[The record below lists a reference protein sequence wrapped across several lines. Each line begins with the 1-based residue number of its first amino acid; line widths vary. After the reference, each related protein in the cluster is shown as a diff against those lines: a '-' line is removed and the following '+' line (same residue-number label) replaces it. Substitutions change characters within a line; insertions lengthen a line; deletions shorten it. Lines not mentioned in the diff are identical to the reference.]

1 MTENSMNLNIGN
13 IKWMLDEIEN
23 MTQDEHIHMTGIIK
37 NSKVNYMENENGIFI
52 KLNKLSLETIRDL
65 YAYILKVKE
74 SQKNFESAIRTI
86 TTDENLSIQTEST
99 EASFNNPDIP
109 IDDWKVKIIE
119 KMRNESKTK
128 KRKKRNP
135 SQTAKMQT
143 E

>member
-128 KRKKRNP
+128 QRKKRNP